1 MAKEIRI
8 TEKHKLFIKEYL
20 KNGNKLGEAY
30 QSVYGTKSVT
40 DASKHGNKLM
50 QLPHVADLIEKE
62 RKKIED
68 RYEISRGMIIREL
81 LELVEQ
87 CKNDE
92 DRQHLIKSLDMMNRM
107 AGHYVEKKEI
117 NVKGEGIVFNFVSP
131 TKPEEPKDGD

>member
-1 MAKEIRI
+1 MANETRI
-8 TEKHKLFIKEYL
+8 TEKHKLFVKEYL
-20 KNGNKLGEAY
+20 ANNNKLGEAY

-50 QLPHVADLIEKE
+50 QLPHVADLLNKE

-81 LELVEQ
+81 LELVDR
-87 CKNDE
+87 CKDDD
-92 DRQHLIKSLDMMNRM
+92 DRNNLLKSLEVMNKM

-131 TKPEEPKDGD
+131 EKPEEPKDE